1 MLSVLIYIYF
11 YQCFENLKLQ
21 HSGTPSRPTGAA
33 AVRAGAVYA
42 AAVSSQSE
50 VPDGP
55 LEDPV
60 GLINTNKSD
69 SQSCRRELWRAS
81 EAGNWTATE
90 VCQRGP
96 CWEGL
101 RGISEA
107 ALKVLKVSKCRLP
120 WTCLPGP
127 RKAALQSLT

>member
-11 YQCFENLKLQ
+11 YQWFEYLKLQ

-60 GLINTNKSD
+60 GLINIIKSD
-69 SQSCRRELWRAS
+69 SKLPKGTLGERPRLEI
-81 EAGNWTATE
+81 
-90 VCQRGP
+90 GP
-96 CWEGL
+96 
-101 RGISEA
+101 
-107 ALKVLKVSKCRLP
+107 
-120 WTCLPGP
+120 
-127 RKAALQSLT
+127 LQSSVREKPAEKG